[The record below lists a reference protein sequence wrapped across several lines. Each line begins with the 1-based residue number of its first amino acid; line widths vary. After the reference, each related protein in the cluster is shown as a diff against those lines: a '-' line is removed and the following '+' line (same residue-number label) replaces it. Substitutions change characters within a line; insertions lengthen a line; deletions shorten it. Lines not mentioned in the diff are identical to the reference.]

1 MAGLSYRGLQRSV
14 AALACL
20 VSAAGVLSGSPTAP
34 TVTTEALR
42 VLQMNLCN
50 SGLAGC
56 YTGQSVTRAGAAI
69 RQDEPDVVTLNEV
82 CQGDVETLGH
92 LLGRVHRSDRVV
104 RLFKAAPDR
113 RTGSAT
119 RCLDGQ
125 PYGIG
130 LLAHIPEPH
139 RGYATRSGV
148 YPVQDTR
155 DPEVRA
161 WLCIRATAHFQAC
174 VTHLAN
180 TDQAVALA
188 QCGHLLD
195 TAIPAIRGRGR
206 YEPTVVGGDLN
217 LTYRGSPGVRSC
229 LPAGYRRADDGAVQ
243 HVVATRDFTVSSSRL
258 IGMDGSTDHPSLLVS
273 FTIRAETGGRC
284 NAEPV
289 RCPIRN

>member
-1 MAGLSYRGLQRSV
+1 MADLSYRGLRRSV

-20 VSAAGVLSGSPTAP
+20 VSAAGVLTGSPTAP
-34 TVTTEALR
+34 TVTTKAFR

-56 YTGQSVTRAGAAI
+56 YTGRSVTRAGAAI

-82 CQGDVETLGH
+82 CQADVETLGQ
-92 LLGRVHRSDRVV
+92 LLGQVHRSGRVV

-113 RTGSAT
+113 RTGGAT

-130 LLAHIPEPH
+130 LLAHIPAPY
-139 RGYATRSGV
+139 RGYTTRSGI
-148 YPVQDTR
+148 YPAQDPG

-161 WLCIRATAHFQAC
+161 WLCLRAAGHFQAC
-174 VTHLAN
+174 ATHLAN
-180 TDQAVALA
+180 TDQAIALA

-217 LTYRGSPGVRSC
+217 LTYSGSPGVRSC

-243 HVVATRDFTVSSSRL
+243 HIVATRDFTVSSSRL
-258 IGMDGSTDHPSLLVS
+258 IAMDGTTDHPSLLVA
-273 FTIRAETGGRC
+273 FTIRAEKVGQRS
-284 NAEPV
+284 A
-289 RCPIRN
+289 